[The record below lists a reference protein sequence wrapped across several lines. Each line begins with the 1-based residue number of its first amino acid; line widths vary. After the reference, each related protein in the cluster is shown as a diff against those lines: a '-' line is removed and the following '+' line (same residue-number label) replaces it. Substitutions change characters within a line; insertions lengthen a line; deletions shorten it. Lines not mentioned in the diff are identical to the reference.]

1 MAYYSILQ
9 LTESRNYKMC
19 FRKEVCP
26 PPIKLNNVVQLYP
39 KVNGF
44 DFDNDNLACP
54 HVYELGTRG
63 KALS

>member
-1 MAYYSILQ
+1 
-9 LTESRNYKMC
+9 MC